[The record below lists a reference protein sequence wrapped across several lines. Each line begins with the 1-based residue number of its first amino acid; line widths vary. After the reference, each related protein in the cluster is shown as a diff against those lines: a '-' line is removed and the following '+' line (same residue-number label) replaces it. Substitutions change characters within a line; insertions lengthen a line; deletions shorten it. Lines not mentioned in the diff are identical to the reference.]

1 MGSTVTSLGGER
13 RQIWVGGRTD
23 WENRQDGWFR
33 LRSCGRVGQDLERER
48 NRNRRRSKSG
58 EESSEKP
65 WTDGE
70 MVLRRE
76 LREGVDSLESLE
88 FEFGAG
94 SPGAGSDEA
103 QSRQAPGTS
112 RSQLQPQS

>member
-1 MGSTVTSLGGER
+1 MTSLGGER

-33 LRSCGRVGQDLERER
+33 PDLGEGVGQTWRGKETETG
-48 NRNRRRSKSG
+48 RRSKSWG
-58 EESSEKP
+58 RSSEKP

-76 LREGVDSLESLE
+76 LERG
-88 FEFGAG
+88 
-94 SPGAGSDEA
+94 
-103 QSRQAPGTS
+103 
-112 RSQLQPQS
+112 